1 MKNPFVFGEA
11 VSGAA
16 FWNREAEMKELMQD
30 LRGGQNVIV
39 FSARRYGKTS
49 LIKAVL
55 RKLAEEGLITI
66 YMDLYPAT
74 SKEAFVRLYAKAVA
88 ESLGKP
94 STKIFS
100 SIRRLLPRFLPKLV
114 VDSGGKVELTFDF
127 DGSRNFK
134 AGFHEL
140 LESVHK
146 RVTREKKNA
155 VVVFD
160 EFQEVT
166 SYGDDEIER
175 EMRSSFQH
183 HQNVAYVFLGSKK
196 HLFNGIFN
204 DVNRPF
210 YRSGKHFPLERLPA
224 GEIIKFVTERF
235 KRGKIILE
243 PDVAQLIA
251 NESMGHPYYT
261 QLLCHILW
269 SGSSPNKHTTKEDV
283 LSAIKTMLN
292 RESPSYQAIMD
303 GLSPRMR
310 HLAIALSKET
320 TSSPYGETFLSKHK
334 LGTASTVQRALGAL
348 LQKDVI
354 DHISGQ
360 YIFQDPF
367 FAQWLKRF
375 SD

>member
-1 MKNPFVFGEA
+1 MRNPFSFGEA
-11 VSGAA
+11 VSGSA
-16 FWNREAEMKELMQD
+16 FWNREAEIKELTQD
-30 LRGGQNVIV
+30 LRNGQNVIM

-49 LIKAVL
+49 LIKTVL
-55 RKLAEEGLITI
+55 HRLAEEGLITI

-74 SKEAFVRLYAKAVA
+74 SKEAFVRLYAKAVS

-114 VDSGGKVELTFDF
+114 VDSSGKVELTLDF
-127 DGSRNFK
+127 DESRNFK
-134 AGFHEL
+134 EGFHEL

-146 RVTREKKNA
+146 RATREKKNA

-175 EMRSSFQH
+175 EMRSAFQH
-183 HQNVAYVFLGSKK
+183 HRNVSYVFLGSKK
-196 HLFNGIFN
+196 HLFQGIFN

-210 YRSGKHFPLERLPA
+210 YRSGKHFPLGRLPE
-224 GEIIKFVTERF
+224 GEIVKYVTERF
-235 KRGKIILE
+235 KKGKIILE
-243 PDVAQLIA
+243 SDVAKLIA
-251 NESMGHPYYT
+251 TESMGHPYYT

-269 SGSSPNKHTTKEDV
+269 SGWSSGKNISKEDV
-283 LSAIKTMLN
+283 FSSIKTMLN
-292 RESPSYQAIMD
+292 RESPSYQATMD
-303 GLSPRMR
+303 GLSSRMR
-310 HLAIALSKET
+310 QLAIALSKEAT
-320 TSSPYGETFLSKHK
+320 TSPYGEKFLSKHN

-354 DHISGQ
+354 DHINGQ

-367 FAQWLKRF
+367 FAQWLQRF
-375 SD
+375 SR

>member
-1 MKNPFVFGEA
+1 MENPFIFGEA
-11 VSGAA
+11 VSGNA
-16 FWNREAEMKELMQD
+16 FWNRQAEIKELMQD
-30 LRGGQNVIV
+30 LRSGQNVIV

-55 RKLAEEGLITI
+55 QKLAEEGLITI

-94 STKIFS
+94 SAKIFS

-134 AGFHEL
+134 DGFHEL

-183 HQNVAYVFLGSKK
+183 HHNVAYVFLGSKK
-196 HLFNGIFN
+196 HLFQGIFN

-210 YRSGKHFPLERLPA
+210 YRSGKHFPLERLPE
-224 GEIIKFVTERF
+224 GEIIRFVTERF

-243 PDVAQLIA
+243 TDVAKLIA
-251 NESMGHPYYT
+251 TESMGHPYYT

-269 SGSSPNKHTTKEDV
+269 SGTSLDKNITKDDV
-283 LSAIKTMLN
+283 VSAINTMLN
-292 RESPSYQAIMD
+292 RESPSYQATMD
-303 GLSPRMR
+303 GLTPRMR
-310 HLAIALSKET
+310 HLAIALSNET

-354 DHISGQ
+354 DRRNGQ
-360 YIFQDPF
+360 YVFQDPF
-367 FAQWLKRF
+367 FARWLQRF
-375 SD
+375 ST

>member
-1 MKNPFVFGEA
+1 MENPFSFGEA
-11 VSGAA
+11 VSGNA
-16 FWNREAEMKELMQD
+16 FWNREAEIKELMQD

-49 LIKAVL
+49 LIKTVL
-55 RKLAEEGLITI
+55 RRLAEEGLITI

-100 SIRRLLPRFLPKLV
+100 AIRRLLPRFLPKLV

-134 AGFHEL
+134 EGFHEL

-146 RVTREKKNA
+146 RAMREKKNA

-183 HQNVAYVFLGSKK
+183 HHNVSYVFLGSKK
-196 HLFNGIFN
+196 HLFQGIFN

-210 YRSGKHFPLERLPA
+210 YRSGKHFPLERLPE
-224 GEIIKFVTERF
+224 GEITKYVTNLFRQ
-235 KRGKIILE
+235 GKIDLK
-243 PDVAQLIA
+243 PDVAKLIA
-251 NESMGHPYYT
+251 AESMGHPYYT

-269 SGSSPNKHTTKEDV
+269 SGWSSGKNVTKEDV

-292 RESPSYQAIMD
+292 RETPSYQATMD

-310 HLAIALSKET
+310 HLAIALSKEG
-320 TSSPYGETFLSKHK
+320 TSTPYGETFLSKHK

-354 DHISGQ
+354 DHLNGQ

-367 FAQWLKRF
+367 FAQWLQRF
-375 SD
+375 SH